1 MDRQNS
7 VIVDICPVRDKQQ
20 VQTLELPHSTRL
32 PKNGNLQTLLRLH
45 GRTQEAQLQA
55 TIFESTLMWTILI
68 S

>member
-1 MDRQNS
+1 MGKNF
-7 VIVDICPVRDKQQ
+7 VTFNYGHVKDKQH

-45 GRTQEAQLQA
+45 GCTQEAQLQA